1 MMLKTFA
8 EYPPRKRVGLLAILL
23 GIFAAFIGDPTG
35 GVTKRVNL
43 KELSMI
49 AATDNDKVHV
59 KDLAEWIIEGKFDYR
74 LVDLRKPEEFEK
86 YNIPSS
92 ECIPASQL
100 LNSDLMRNE
109 KIVLYADDEFTAA
122 QGWFVLKAND
132 YKGVYVLEGG
142 LQYWKDQILFPKLR
156 IDASPEEKIE
166 FQKMAEI
173 SKFFGGQPQTG
184 TTVSK
189 QNTEMPKL
197 KAPVKVKLKK
207 SRGKRKREG
216 C

>member
-49 AATDNDKVHV
+49 AATENDKVHV
-59 KDLAEWIIEGKFDYR
+59 KDLAKWIIEGKFDYR

-92 ECIPASQL
+92 ECIPVSQL

-109 KIVLYADDEFTAA
+109 KIILYADDEFTAA

-142 LQYWKDQILFPKLR
+142 LQCWKDQILFPKLR